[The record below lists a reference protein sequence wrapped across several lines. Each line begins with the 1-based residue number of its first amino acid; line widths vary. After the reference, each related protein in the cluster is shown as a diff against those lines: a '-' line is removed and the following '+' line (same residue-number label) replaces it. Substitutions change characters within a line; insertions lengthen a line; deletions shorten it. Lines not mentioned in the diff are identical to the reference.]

1 LPQLPEQ
8 TVRPRRH
15 RLAWLELGL
24 RPLEPLRQAQPELA
38 PLERQVRP
46 LRLELQGWLALLEQ
60 PPGQPPGQPQLAR
73 QQELRRL
80 GLGGLGMRRGAS

>member
-1 LPQLPEQ
+1 VQ
-8 TVRPRRH
+8 PRRH

-24 RPLEPLRQAQPELA
+24 RLLEPLRQAQPELA
-38 PLERQVRP
+38 PLERQAQP
-46 LRLELQGWLALLEQ
+46 LRLALQGWLALLALL
-60 PPGQPPGQPQLAR
+60 PGQPQLAR